1 MLVNKRFWY
10 GLGCS
15 ASKIAVGITRD
26 CCFRI
31 GTCKG
36 WKKFKPHPQTRI
48 WIPISSLLA
57 EVSHDVN
64 DGRETSAGFRRV
76 VWWGRRPNFW
86 SKLTGFQNRFRLM
99 CYARAS
105 LDWTLTIIE
114 PTVDNSFCEFRNF
127 SIPAIKSSVST
138 LGDKRIKEITSLER
152 KSILGFLKGRNKCVS
167 PDGLRQIFNLP
178 PQQYE
183 WPPSYLL
190 FTVTRISSL
199 QNLWRGWW
207 VSLRVSLVRIVMIE
221 S

>member
-1 MLVNKRFWY
+1 MHF
-10 GLGCS
+10 S
-15 ASKIAVGITRD
+15 ALFLRGVFVHILTFKLP
-26 CCFRI
+26 
-31 GTCKG
+31 
-36 WKKFKPHPQTRI
+36 KFKV
-48 WIPISSLLA
+48 SLLA

-99 CYARAS
+99 CYARAL

-114 PTVDNSFCEFRNF
+114 PTVDNGFCEFRNF

-167 PDGLRQIFNLP
+167 PDGLRQIFNYHLSSTRGRRVICCL
-178 PQQYE
+178 QLQG
-183 WPPSYLL
+183 SLL
-190 FTVTRISSL
+190 CRTSDV
-199 QNLWRGWW
+199 
-207 VSLRVSLVRIVMIE
+207 VDE
-221 S
+221 SHCVCHW

>member
-1 MLVNKRFWY
+1 MAKVEWGQRRGVW
-10 GLGCS
+10 C
-15 ASKIAVGITRD
+15 
-26 CCFRI
+26 
-31 GTCKG
+31 
-36 WKKFKPHPQTRI
+36 
-48 WIPISSLLA
+48 
-57 EVSHDVN
+57 EHDVQTFPASR
-64 DGRETSAGFRRV
+64 GLAWRERRERDLCRFRRV

-99 CYARAS
+99 CYARAL

-114 PTVDNSFCEFRNF
+114 PTVDNGFCEFRNF

-199 QNLWRGWW
+199 QNQWRGWW

>member
-1 MLVNKRFWY
+1 MLSLDISV
-10 GLGCS
+10 
-15 ASKIAVGITRD
+15 I
-26 CCFRI
+26 
-31 GTCKG
+31 
-36 WKKFKPHPQTRI
+36 KP
-48 WIPISSLLA
+48 WASLLA

-99 CYARAS
+99 CYARAL
-105 LDWTLTIIE
+105 LDWTLTIME
-114 PTVDNSFCEFRNF
+114 PTVDNGFCEFRNF

-199 QNLWRGWW
+199 QNQWRGWW